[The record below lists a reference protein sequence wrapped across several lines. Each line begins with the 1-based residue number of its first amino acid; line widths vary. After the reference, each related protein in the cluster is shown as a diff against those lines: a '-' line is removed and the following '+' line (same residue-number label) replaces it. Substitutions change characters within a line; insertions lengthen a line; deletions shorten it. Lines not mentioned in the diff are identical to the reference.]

1 MIRNDPNPDY
11 RTPGGNSTG
20 DRVFCLSIA
29 WTQNYSD
36 NSERQ
41 CLPSAYAVT
50 EVFFADDD
58 DDSSGC
64 CFWWLR
70 SPGRNSRFAAGVH
83 FGGFIVRRNKE
94 LWPDAGAID
103 LPGKVRIPKTPQ

>member
-29 WTQNYSD
+29 GTQNYSD

-50 EVFFADDD
+50 EVVFADDD
-58 DDSSGC
+58 DDSSGSRFGGC
-64 CFWWLR
+64 A
-70 SPGRNSRFAAGVH
+70 PPARNSRFAAGVH